1 MEKGKAPLKARG
13 AIAALLLL
21 LVSCADFDLYS
32 MMQGEL
38 PGGTLQISPVAAQVV
53 VDATCNFSARGGS
66 PPYSFA
72 IFSGNGSIDP
82 NSGLYTA
89 PAFPSS
95 DIIQVQDKNGATSQ
109 AVATVT
115 Y

>member
-1 MEKGKAPLKARG
+1 MGEVKAPLMARA

-21 LVSCADFDLYS
+21 LASCADFDLYS
-32 MMQGEL
+32 MMNGEL
-38 PGGTLQISPVAAQVV
+38 PGGALEISPVAAQVV
-53 VDATCNFSARGGS
+53 VGTICDFSARGGS

-115 Y
+115 F